1 MKHLIGYSHGLLCVH
16 KNKGKAKEVLRQ
28 NFFFHNWKISWG
40 CMKLD
45 IHTLCCVATSSRQL
59 WVRVFGSSTL
69 SKKISDFVTVS
80 DEAFTLLTIENNYD
94 RWMSKFNKEED
105 KHEVRAK
112 WTNSGK
118 SAAGVGKSRK
128 FDGWAK
134 EGYKR
139 FNELHHLVK
148 LDREKWSRRQFEELL
163 KEEFIEDCAKSL
175 KADSSRCDDNEVVF
189 PAHDFE
195 DVEQYLPGENDS
207 EDSEEE
213 ELDNKQQEDEEDQKG
228 NETDS
233 SDDDE

>member
-1 MKHLIGYSHGLLCVH
+1 MHEVAHPYIMLCSNFLKTVVGESVWKFNSVK
-16 KNKGKAKEVLRQ
+16 KN
-28 NFFFHNWKISWG
+28 
-40 CMKLD
+40 
-45 IHTLCCVATSSRQL
+45 
-59 WVRVFGSSTL
+59 
-69 SKKISDFVTVS
+69 ISDFVTVS

-148 LDREKWSRRQFEELL
+148 LDHEKWSRRQFEELL
-163 KEEFIEDCAKSL
+163 KEEFIEDCAKSS

-213 ELDNKQQEDEEDQKG
+213 ELDNKQQEDEEDQKD